1 MWHSPLNTYMQLMRR
16 RYINFLILNL
26 LPLFCRSTVH
36 RGAFFQ
42 CTMENCGKQ
51 YKTRES
57 ITLHHKMVSH
67 EGMELIEPGK
77 YACDKCNENFLTKS
91 LLDLHNIEEHLI
103 IGPLKCS
110 TCFETFNAFSELR
123 GKFNNHSIL
132 YLCKYYYY

>member
-1 MWHSPLNTYMQLMRR
+1 
-16 RYINFLILNL
+16 
-26 LPLFCRSTVH
+26 
-36 RGAFFQ
+36 
-42 CTMENCGKQ
+42 
-51 YKTRES
+51 
-57 ITLHHKMVSH
+57 MVSH

-110 TCFETFNAFSELR
+110 TCFETFNAFSELK

-132 YLCKYYYY
+132 YLCIIIIERNRKCPLRGYMLSVLKHTIAWDQHWGGDKTLD